1 VTVDMR
7 LVHHLLE
14 DSARRFPTK
23 TALICGKRRISFDEL
38 DQAANQ
44 LASALTADGV
54 GAGDRVAV
62 LLENSVEAVVA
73 LFGVLKAGAAFTL
86 INATVKADKLR
97 YVLLDERPAALIT
110 VNDSQRRR
118 VVEGVYAASPTAV
131 YMWVGGV
138 PELAANP
145 GDRQLDWSKLLSRSA
160 GHSPDAP
167 VADQDLGTIIYT
179 SGTTGQP
186 KGVMS
191 LHRDMVF
198 AASAIAGYLDNSPS
212 DVIFCSLSIAF
223 TYGLYQLM
231 TAMLVGATLVLEKNF
246 VFPHRALEVMV
257 REGVTGLP
265 GVPTMFSLLLGVKK
279 LDRYDLSSLRYI
291 TNAAAPLP
299 VDRIRQVR
307 SAFPQAKFFSMY
319 GQTECKRA
327 CYLPPEELD
336 RRPSSVGIPIPG
348 TAAAVVDGDGSPVPA
363 GTIGEL
369 VVRGP
374 HLMSGY
380 WGKPE
385 ETAKKLRPD
394 PASGDMVLHCG
405 DLFRMDEDGFLY
417 FVSRADDIIKCRGEK
432 VSPNEIENALYE
444 LSGIADVVAMGVA
457 DDVLGEAIK
466 VFVVR
471 DEGSGLI
478 ERDIRAFCAQRLED
492 YMVPKYV
499 EFRTK
504 LPKSENGKTLRKD
517 LRVCVE

>member
-1 VTVDMR
+1 MR
-7 LVHHLLE
+7 LVHNLLE
-14 DSARRFPTK
+14 ESAQRFPDK
-23 TALICGKRRISFDEL
+23 TAIIYGERHISFDEL
-38 DQAANQ
+38 DMAANG
-44 LASALTADGV
+44 LAHALTAEGV
-54 GAGDRVAV
+54 AQGDRVAV
-62 LLENSVEAVVA
+62 FLENSVEAVVA
-73 LFGVLKAGAAFTL
+73 LFGILKVGAVFSL
-86 INATVKADKLR
+86 INASVKADKLR
-97 YVLLDERPAALIT
+97 HVLLDESATALIT
-110 VNDSQRRR
+110 VNDPQRRR
-118 VVEGVYAASPTAV
+118 VVEGVLAASSTSTCV
-131 YMWVGGV
+131 WVGGV
-138 PELAANP
+138 PELTAVP
-145 GDRQLDWSKLLSRSA
+145 GVRHRDWRELLGCGA
-160 GHSPDAP
+160 VEPP
-167 VADQDLGTIIYT
+167 TVPILDQDLGTIIYT

-198 AASAIAGYLDNSPS
+198 AASAIARYLDNSPS

-246 VFPHRALEVMV
+246 VFPHRALEVMA
-257 REGVTGLP
+257 REGATGLP

-299 VDRIRQVR
+299 VDRIRQLR

-444 LSGIADVVAMGVA
+444 LPGIADVVAMGVA

-471 DEGSGLI
+471 DEGSGLV
-478 ERDIRAFCAQRLED
+478 ERDIRAFCAQHLED
-492 YMVPKYV
+492 FMVPKYV
-499 EFRTK
+499 EFRTE
-504 LPKSENGKTLRKD
+504 LPKSENGKTLRND